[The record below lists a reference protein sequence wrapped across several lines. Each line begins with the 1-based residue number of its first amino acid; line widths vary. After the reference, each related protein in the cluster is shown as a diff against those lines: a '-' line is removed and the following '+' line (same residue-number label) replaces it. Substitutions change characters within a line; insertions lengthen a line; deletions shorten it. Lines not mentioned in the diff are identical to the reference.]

1 MLHKPRLSLEHYFTF
16 FFFQAEDGIRYHCV
30 TGVQTCAL
38 PIFLEQLSAHPFA
51 SPFADQTTVALPILV
66 SAFKLPFVPFLIA
79 ATEPRSPFF
88 NVPIGH
94 TQDVPLASREA
105 GLPTLTT
112 RQQTQHLPK
121 ELCPISWQGRDE
133 HPNHGGKQNLEAYLQ
148 PFGLV
153 PLGGK

>member
-1 MLHKPRLSLEHYFTF
+1 MRVARVARRMTIFPALANSQSCRP
-16 FFFQAEDGIRYHCV
+16 AEPG
-30 TGVQTCAL
+30 A
-38 PIFLEQLSAHPFA
+38 
-51 SPFADQTTVALPILV
+51 
-66 SAFKLPFVPFLIA
+66 PFLD
-79 ATEPRSPFF
+79 
-88 NVPIGH
+88 VPIGH

-133 HPNHGGKQNLEAYLQ
+133 HPNHGGKQNLEAYLR